1 MNYRKTISAVCIGV
15 ILLGFIPV
23 FLWAGDAPG
32 KLVMKTIDS
41 GLNVLKEPSLK
52 GPEKAQERRQRL
64 WEEISFI
71 FNFEEMSMRALGP
84 HWKKRTP
91 EEKKEFVELFTNI
104 LKDAYIGK
112 TDTYSGE
119 KIVFL
124 REKQDGN
131 KYATTVQTKIITT
144 TGTEILVDYRMLN
157 NDGKW
162 TIYDVIIEGVSL
174 VNNYRSQFYN
184 ILLKSSYEDLIQKI
198 KEKQGKEETS
208 SK

>member
-1 MNYRKTISAVCIGV
+1 MKCRR
-15 ILLGFIPV
+15 ILFVVFVGIFFLTSV
-23 FLWAGDAPG
+23 STFLWAADEPG

-41 GLNVLKEPSLK
+41 GLTVLKEPSLK

-71 FNFEEMSMRALGP
+71 FNFEEMSKRALGQ

-91 EEKKEFVELFTNI
+91 DEKKEFVELFTNI

-124 REKQDGN
+124 KEKKDDN
-131 KYATTVQTKIITT
+131 NYATVQTKIISN
-144 TGTEILVDYRMLN
+144 TGSEVLVDYRMLN

-174 VNNYRSQFYN
+174 VNNYRSQFSN
-184 ILLKSSYEDLIQKI
+184 ILLKSSYKELIQKI

-208 SK
+208 AK